1 MRPIFR
7 KALLSIL
14 AFFFHQDLNPDLVVG
29 LGSPA
34 TSASAAR
41 RPRRVR
47 GAEAHAP
54 ASARAA
60 EEAGAAGAAAGGG
73 TGVWCGLDLAGRL
86 ELSGAMATS
95 MVVRVS
101 LQRLQG
107 TLGVAT
113 GCVASNLDA
122 KWGWRPELA
131 GSGSNTG
138 GPYDVYG
145 EGLTLVGVETPSGSW
160 QFMLRKPSASQG
172 GASHVAVTVHSYHR
186 GDATPQQETDLIHF
200 ADSCFSKEDVDT
212 SNLGSLQFSLLKN
225 VDCVLQKCLEAWGFK
240 PEFADSGSDN
250 GGPYDAYG
258 LGATVIGVESPSGKW
273 EFVLRLKN

>member
-1 MRPIFR
+1 MCSSDPGSKLPQLKPNLHGHRRAMMRKTFLM
-7 KALLSIL
+7 LLC
-14 AFFFHQDLNPDLVVG
+14 
-29 LGSPA
+29 
-34 TSASAAR
+34 SAAADEFLSLK
-41 RPRRVR
+41 R
-47 GAEAHAP
+47 GI
-54 ASARAA
+54 SARCLLQGWADDAQESDIVKAA
-60 EEAGAAGAAAGGG
+60 QDCFTRNE
-73 TGVWCGLDLAGRL
+73 VQ
-86 ELSGAMATS
+86 TS
-95 MVVRVS
+95 N
-101 LQRLQG
+101 LGELQG

-113 GCVASNLDA
+113 GCVVSNLDA

-172 GASHVAVTVHSYHR
+172 GSSHVAVTVHSYHR
-186 GDATPQQETDLIHF
+186 GDATPQQERDLIHF

-212 SNLGSLQFSLLKN
+212 SNLGSLQFSLGKN

-240 PEFADSGSDN
+240 PESSSSGSDN